1 MGYAAPQPSEMFSD
15 AQTGTEVLERF
26 EAYKGAMS
34 QVHQTYGQGGYVLT
48 PERGLVKNHGGAPGA
63 LDTLTKSLTPE
74 QVASLRGE
82 LASLQGVTAD
92 VAKDWSIP
100 AAANNTNLVPYDL
113 ESPAKLLVPR
123 NTPLR
128 NSIPR
133 TKGQGLAVEYRRV
146 MGWTNSSTGVADRLP
161 FIDSQTD
168 VGLPTFGTL
177 ALRRGPKIS
186 YASTPHTVSYVEMGL
201 SDQVNWKAQYA
212 SQGFQDIR
220 ALSHTA
226 LLWAHMLGEEK
237 ALLYSRGAS
246 AKGYAGALAAP
257 TATVASSSTGGTVA
271 AGTYYVKVTASS
283 GGGESA
289 PSTVVNTGA
298 LTGSTNKFTIT
309 VTVPSPGAANYNVY
323 IGTASGSETYVTS
336 IPATATPSLDILAT
350 PVTGGA
356 AVPVA
361 DSSVQANGYD
371 GFLTVLL
378 DPTKSG
384 YVGTSHANK
393 VFDASNHA
401 NSIGDDPWQKAFV
414 QLYGANAGPGGIK
427 RQADPDEIW
436 VDGNIRRAL
445 GDFVKYSGNANGYRI
460 SLTQGEAHG
469 GVTIGSVASGIQ
481 NQVTGKML
489 DLNVHPFMPNG
500 CSIIRSRT
508 LPVPDSEISNTT
520 EVRCVQDYLAV
531 DWPEIQM
538 TWDSSTYMFGT
549 VVHYAPEWS
558 GALSGLS

>member
-15 AQTGTEVLERF
+15 AQSGAEVLERF
-26 EAYKGAMS
+26 DQYKSVLADT
-34 QVHQTYGQGGYVLT
+34 HRRYEGGDYVLT
-48 PERGLVKNHGGAPGA
+48 EGQGLVKQHSAAPGA
-63 LDTLTKSLTPE
+63 LDTLTKALTPD
-74 QVASLRGE
+74 QLSSLQGE
-82 LASLQGVTAD
+82 LSALGGVTAD

-113 ESPAKLLVPR
+113 EAPAKLLVPR

-128 NSIPR
+128 NATPR
-133 TKGQGLAVEYRRV
+133 TKGQGLALEYRRI

-168 VGLPTFGTL
+168 VGTPTFGSL
-177 ALRRGPKIS
+177 ALRRGPKID

-201 SDQVNWKAQYA
+201 SDQVNWKTQYA

-220 ALSHTA
+220 SLSQTA
-226 LLWAHMLGEEK
+226 LLWSHMLGEEK
-237 ALLYSRGAS
+237 ALLFSRGAS

-257 TATVASSSTGGTVA
+257 TVTLASSGTGGAVA

-283 GGGESA
+283 GGGESV

-298 LTGSTNKFTIT
+298 LTGSTSQFT
-309 VTVPSPGAANYNVY
+309 VTISVPSPGAVNYNVY
-323 IGTASGSETYVTS
+323 IGTVSGSETYVGSTS
-336 IPATATPSLDILAT
+336 GAPFAVLTTPPT
-350 PVTGGA
+350 TGA
-356 AVPVA
+356 AVPTVDTSVA
-361 DSSVQANGYD
+361 ANGYD
-371 GFLTVLL
+371 GYLTVLL
-378 DPTKSG
+378 DPDKSG
-384 YVGTSHANK
+384 YVATSHDNK
-393 VFDASNHA
+393 VFDATTHA
-401 NSIGDDPWQKAFV
+401 NSVGDDPWQKAFV
-414 QLYGANAGPGGIK
+414 TLYGADAGPGGIK

-460 SLTQGEAHG
+460 SLTQGEAG

-481 NQVTGKML
+481 NQVTGKMV

-508 LPVPDSEISNTT
+508 LPLPDSEISSTS
-520 EVRCVQDYLAV
+520 EVRCVQDYMSV
-531 DWPEIQM
+531 DWPVVQM
-538 TWDSSTYMFGT
+538 TWDASTYWFGT
-549 VVHYAPEWS
+549 LVHYAPEWS
-558 GALSGLS
+558 GALSGLA